1 MWTQLSRWSSRDEV
15 PVSRPGELPGVVR
28 AACRRTG
35 FRHRSGARAPSL
47 LNHRGSALRRTQA
60 PTRRTGSSR
69 RAPRWLNRRW
79 SSRDEVPVSRP
90 GELPRALDGGCF
102 SACGVSTSLVAGAP
116 RCSTTGGRRSRGT
129 QAPTRRTG
137 CSRRA
142 RRWLNHWWSS
152 RDGVPV
158 SRPGELPGVLGGG
171 WFSACGVST
180 SLRRQGAFAAQPP
193 GVGARAGHKR
203 RLGVPGQ
210 RRLPRASSRQVAG
223 VATPLAV

>member
-137 CSRRA
+137 FSRRA
-142 RRWLNHWWSS
+142 PRWLNRRWSS
-152 RDGVPV
+152 RDVVPV

-171 WFSACGVST
+171 CLSAYGVST
-180 SLRRQGAFAAQPP
+180 SLVAGAPRCSTTGGRRSG
-193 GVGARAGHKR
+193 GHKR

-223 VATPLAV
+223 VATPLVG